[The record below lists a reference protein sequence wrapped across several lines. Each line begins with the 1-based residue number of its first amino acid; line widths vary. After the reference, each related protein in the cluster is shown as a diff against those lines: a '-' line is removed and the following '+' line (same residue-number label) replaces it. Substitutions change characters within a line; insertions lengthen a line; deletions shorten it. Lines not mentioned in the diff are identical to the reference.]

1 MADPISL
8 LMQPLQ
14 TLYVH
19 PQMENAQH
27 SLKSLGRSSADR
39 SDAKLQAACQEM
51 ESLFLSYLLKEMR
64 ATINRSGLISG
75 GTAEEIFTSMLDTE
89 LAKGISG
96 RGGIGLSK
104 ILLDQLGRELGKK
117 DGLKHQR

>member
-8 LMQPLQ
+8 PMQPLQ
-14 TLYVH
+14 TLYLH
-19 PQMENAQH
+19 PQMESAQH
-27 SLKSLGRSSADR
+27 FLKSLGRSSAER
-39 SDAKLQAACQEM
+39 SETTLQAACQEM

-64 ATINRSGLISG
+64 ATINRSGFISG

-104 ILLDQLGRELGKK
+104 LLLDQL
-117 DGLKHQR
+117 DG